1 MQFPDELH
9 EMIAE
14 KAVAVL
20 TTAMPSGDFQ
30 SQVMWFDITDST
42 VRINTQVDRVKYRN
56 LQRDP
61 RCSLVVVH
69 PKNPYSYV
77 EIRGRATS
85 FTAGQAGRE
94 HIDELSQ
101 HYLGSPYGLKI
112 KSERV
117 TIEIEPHSVEVR
129 SPFR

>member
-9 EMIAE
+9 AMIAE

-30 SQVMWFDITDST
+30 SHVMWFDVTASA

-56 LQRDP
+56 LKRDP

-77 EIRGRATS
+77 EIRGRAVS
-85 FTAGQAGRE
+85 FIAGQAGRD

-101 HYLGSPYGLKI
+101 HYLGQPYGLKI

-117 TIEIEPHSVEVR
+117 TIEIEPQSVTVR
-129 SPFR
+129 SPFQ